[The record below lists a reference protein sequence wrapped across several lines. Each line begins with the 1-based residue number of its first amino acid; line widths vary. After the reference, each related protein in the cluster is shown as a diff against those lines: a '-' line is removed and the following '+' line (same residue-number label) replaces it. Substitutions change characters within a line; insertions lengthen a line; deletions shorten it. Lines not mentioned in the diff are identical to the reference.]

1 MELLQPENKSPPH
14 PTVAYRLTAWYRRGM
29 EPKRHPFPWWHVL
42 DAPSLRVANGSV
54 YRAVVALSLAY
65 WAGGCGELPTD
76 ECTLAALCRLPHRA
90 WREVKPETMQRLSG
104 ILPRLQ
110 TDHAKLAS
118 EYQRQVDSAHDML
131 GKAAARRLSRDSKGG
146 DPAPAYTR
154 TARTEPKPSRKP
166 VEKALR
172 TEGTF
177 TD

>member
-1 MELLQPENKSPPH
+1 M
-14 PTVAYRLTAWYRRGM
+14 WYRRGM
-29 EPKRHPFPWWHVL
+29 EHRRYPFPWWHVL

-90 WREVKPETMQRLSG
+90 WREVKPETMRGLSD

-110 TDHAKLAS
+110 TDHAKLVT
-118 EYQRQVDSAHDML
+118 EYQRQVNHML
-131 GKAAARRLSRDSKGG
+131 AIRTEQRALQLIRKAEAIDGG
-146 DPAPAYTR
+146 VPYTR
-154 TARTEPKPSRKP
+154 TARTEPKPGRKP

-172 TEGTF
+172 TGGTF